1 MAGRDHDAAVKV
13 IHASDVSHRRS
24 GSNVQQVSVCAGSG
38 QTCDQT
44 ILEHIRATASVFAD
58 DDTSRLVVAVAL
70 TQCVVIP
77 AKEAANL
84 VGMVDG
90 QSDASFATE
99 AIGSKI
105 LSRYS
110 FSSFSIYIRYVK
122 LIFLF

>member
-1 MAGRDHDAAVKV
+1 MAGRNHDAAIKV
-13 IHASDVSHRRS
+13 IHTGNVGHGRGGSD
-24 GSNVQQVSVCAGSG
+24 VQQVGICAGSG

-44 ILEHIRATASVFAD
+44 VLEHIGAAAGVLTD
-58 DDTSRLVVAVAL
+58 DDAGRLVVAVAL

-84 VGMVDG
+84 VGMVGG

-105 LSRYS
+105 LSHYS
-110 FSSFSIYIRYVK
+110 FSSSK
-122 LIFLF
+122 E